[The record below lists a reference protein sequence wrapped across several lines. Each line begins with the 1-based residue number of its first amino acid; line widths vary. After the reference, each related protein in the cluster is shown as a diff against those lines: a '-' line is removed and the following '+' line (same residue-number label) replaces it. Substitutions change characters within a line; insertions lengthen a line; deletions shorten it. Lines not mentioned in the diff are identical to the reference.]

1 MENLFRYKDAIF
13 DIKQKV
19 QSHDSSLFCYDR
31 YNGDNTIDEN
41 TISIVM
47 TSSNRRK
54 QTLFTLSTIEKSKI
68 KNIQVIL
75 VDDSDVDPINTE
87 DFVENKFSF
96 LIDLIKINRETKI
109 WHNPVVNYN
118 IGFQFI
124 KGGKVVIQN
133 SEVCHIGDVLNLV
146 YESSLEN
153 DNNYYVFDVKS
164 VSSYVNND
172 IVYESNTDT
181 VDIYNLNLFDHWYQS
196 ESNNRKY
203 HFLCALN
210 ANTFSKI
217 KEFSYD
223 YTFGAC
229 YDDDDFLLK
238 IISKH
243 ITIVNLFH
251 QHHGVG
257 GIHLYHGNSE
267 ERIRTTES
275 NESLFRKK
283 KTIYNNTG
291 EYIDA
296 TEKMEEFDAKYNNL
310 RNTT

>member
-13 DIKQKV
+13 DLKQKV

-68 KNIQVIL
+68 KNIQIIL
-75 VDDSDVDPINTE
+75 VDDSDVDPINVE
-87 DFVENKFSF
+87 DFVENKYTFS
-96 LIDLIKINRETKI
+96 IDLIKINRETKN

-133 SEVCHIGDVLNLV
+133 AEVCHIGDVLNLV
-146 YESSLEN
+146 YESCLE
-153 DNNYYVFDVKS
+153 NNYYVFDVKS
-164 VSSYVNND
+164 VSSYVNNE
-172 IVYESNTDT
+172 IIYTSNTDSIE
-181 VDIYNLNLFDHWYQS
+181 IYNLDNFGPWYQS
-196 ESNNRKY
+196 DSNNRKY

-210 ANTFSKI
+210 ASTFSKI

-251 QHHGVG
+251 ADYLVG

-267 ERIRTTES
+267 ERIGTTEF

-283 KTIYNNTG
+283 QTIYNNTG
-291 EYIDA
+291 EYVDA
-296 TEKMEEFDAKYNNL
+296 TENVEEFDTKYNNL

>member
-1 MENLFRYKDAIF
+1 MENLFRYKNAIF
-13 DIKQKV
+13 DLKQRV
-19 QSHDSSLFCYDR
+19 ESLDPSLFYHDQ
-31 YNGDNTIDEN
+31 YNPGNIIDEN

-75 VDDSDVDPINTE
+75 VDDSDIDPINAE
-87 DFVENKFSF
+87 DFAENKYTF
-96 LIDLIKINRETKI
+96 LIDLIKINRETKN

-124 KGGKVVIQN
+124 KGGKIVIQN

-146 YESSLEN
+146 YESCVE
-153 DNNYYVFDVKS
+153 NNYYVFDVKS
-164 VSSYVNND
+164 VSSYANNE
-172 IVYESNTDT
+172 IIYTSNTDSI
-181 VDIYNLNLFDHWYQS
+181 DIYNLDLFDHWYQS
-196 ESNNRKY
+196 KSNNRKY

-210 ANTFSKI
+210 AIVFSKI

-223 YTFGAC
+223 YTFGSC
-229 YDDDDFLLK
+229 YDDNDFLLK

-251 QHHGVG
+251 TDYFVG

-267 ERIRTTES
+267 QRIRTTEF
-275 NESLFRKK
+275 NEPLFRKK
-283 KTIYNNTG
+283 NTIYNNTG
-291 EYIDA
+291 EYIDV
-296 TEKMEEFDAKYNNL
+296 TENIEDFEEKYNNL
-310 RNTT
+310 RNTI